1 MIVRTSAMT
10 AVPPPLA
17 LTYMYLEN
25 SFRKLTNKG
34 QPSELELCHGQDSH
48 GNPQRGL
55 DVHGEPEEATIRS
68 VDDLGSRLAALK
80 HPLRFAGGR
89 IDLVPPAQTNQATAS
104 NVLEVVKVGR
114 EEQDGDDEDHDP
126 SRVNKQLFPFAL
138 QALSLHASRKPKAE
152 EIYQDAR

>member
-10 AVPPPLA
+10 AGSPPLA
-17 LTYMYLEN
+17 LTCIYLEN
-25 SFRKLTNKG
+25 SFCKLTNKG
-34 QPSELELCHGQDSH
+34 QPGELELGHRQDSH

-55 DVHGEPEEATIRS
+55 DVHGEPEEAAIRS
-68 VDDLGSRLAALK
+68 VDNFSSRLAALK

-89 IDLVPPAQTNQATAS
+89 VDLVPPAQTNKAAAS

-126 SRVNKQLFPFAL
+126 SNVNKRLFSFLAEL
-138 QALSLHASRKPKAE
+138 HLHAPRKPKAE
-152 EIYQDAR
+152 EIY